1 MVRDLNMSNDD
12 VDTGLNTCFARLSER
27 IRLVTRAQ

>member
-1 MVRDLNMSNDD
+1 MVSNLNMSND

-27 IRLVTRAQ
+27 IRLVTRA